1 MKLIAT
7 ILPIDRPTANGRIY
21 SREVVNK
28 MIEDFQPK
36 INEGTAL
43 AAALTRSDDYSLDL
57 QNVGAKVEELC
68 IIGDN
73 VVALMDTLPT
83 PLGRTWESMVE
94 EMHFTISGT
103 GTLEDNKVTKFS
115 LRYVAAVPK

>member
-28 MIEDFQPK
+28 MIEGFQPK
-36 INEGTAL
+36 IDQGIAV
-43 AAALTRSDDYSLDL
+43 AATLDNTNYDLNL

-83 PLGRTWESMVE
+83 PMGQVWESMVE
-94 EMHFTISGT
+94 DMHFTISGT
-103 GTLEDNKVTKFS
+103 GTLEDNKVTEFS
-115 LRYVAAVPK
+115 LSYVAAVPK